1 MKAFAWVAPAVLV
14 LAAMSIYPLV
24 FLVLSGFHSSTG
36 EWTLHNFTRMAN
48 DRMLAE
54 ALLHTGVFVA
64 LALALELACGLGLA
78 ILIDSLRRGRGLLR
92 TALMVPMLL
101 PPVVAAVVWRLIYNP
116 QFGLLNG
123 SIRALGGDPS
133 PLTWTNGEGGA
144 LWSVIAVD
152 VWEWTPFVFLLISAA
167 LQSLP
172 QEALE
177 AARVDGASRWRIFL
191 DIELPLLKPVL
202 VLAAMLR
209 GMDLIR
215 VFDQVFILTQGGPG
229 FATETISLYIYRTA
243 FRFFDF
249 GYAAAMSLLL
259 LVIATVLTRGLATP
273 LGPVTFDA
281 AGDLVRPTIS
291 VYRIS
296 GGRAVFVSQAVV
308 P

>member
-1 MKAFAWVAPAVLV
+1 
-14 LAAMSIYPLV
+14 
-24 FLVLSGFHSSTG
+24 
-36 EWTLHNFTRMAN
+36 
-48 DRMLAE
+48 MLA
-54 ALLHTGVFVA
+54 
-64 LALALELACGLGLA
+64 
-78 ILIDSLRRGRGLLR
+78 
-92 TALMVPMLL
+92 PMLL

-123 SIRALGGDPS
+123 TIRALGGDPS
-133 PLTWTNGEGGA
+133 ALTWTNGEGGA

-152 VWEWTPFVFLLISAA
+152 VWEWTPFVFLLVSAA

-177 AARVDGASRWRIFL
+177 AARVDGASKWRIFL

-202 VLAAMLR
+202 VLAALLR

-259 LVIATVLTRGLATP
+259 LVIATVLARGLARQ
-273 LGPVTFDA
+273 LRSPV
-281 AGDLVRPTIS
+281 
-291 VYRIS
+291 
-296 GGRAVFVSQAVV
+296 
-308 P
+308 

>member
-1 MKAFAWVAPAVLV
+1 MKLRLPTGVWWVAPAVAV
-14 LAAMSIYPLV
+14 LAAMSIYPLI
-24 FLVLSGFHSSTG
+24 FLVLSGFHSTSG
-36 EWTLHNFTRMAN
+36 QWTLHNFTRMAS
-48 DRMLAE
+48 DRMLGE
-54 ALLHTGVFVA
+54 ALFHTALFVGV
-64 LALALELACGLGLA
+64 ALALELTWGLLLA
-78 ILIDSLRRGRGLLR
+78 VIVDSVRRGRGFLR
-92 TALMVPMLL
+92 TAIMVPMLL

-123 SIRALGGDPS
+123 TIRALGGNPS
-133 PLTWTNGEGGA
+133 GLTWTSGEGGA

-172 QEALE
+172 LEALE
-177 AARVDGASRWRIFL
+177 AARVDGASKWRIFV

-202 VLAAMLR
+202 ILAAMLR

-259 LVIATVLTRGLATP
+259 LVIATVLARGLARQ
-273 LGPVTFDA
+273 L
-281 AGDLVRPTIS
+281 RS
-291 VYRIS
+291 V
-296 GGRAVFVSQAVV
+296 A
-308 P
+308 

>member
-1 MKAFAWVAPAVLV
+1 MKAFLWVTPTVAVLGG
-14 LAAMSIYPLV
+14 MSLYPLV
-24 FLVLSGFHSSTG
+24 FLVLSGFHSPAG
-36 EWTLHNFTRMAN
+36 EWTIGNFTRMAS
-48 DRMLAE
+48 DRMLGE
-54 ALLHTGVFVA
+54 ALIHTGLFVA
-64 LALALELACGLGLA
+64 AALALELLFGLA
-78 ILIDSLRRGRGLLR
+78 LALLIDSVRHGRGVMR
-92 TALMVPMLL
+92 TAMMVPMLL
-101 PPVVAAVVWRLIYNP
+101 PPVVAAVIWRLIYNP

-123 SIRALGGDPS
+123 TIRALGGDAS
-133 PLTWTNGEGGA
+133 GLTWTNGEGGA

-177 AARVDGASRWRIFL
+177 AARVDGASRWRVLL

-259 LVIATVLTRGLATP
+259 LVVATVLARGLARQLRTP
-273 LGPVTFDA
+273 A
-281 AGDLVRPTIS
+281 
-291 VYRIS
+291 
-296 GGRAVFVSQAVV
+296 
-308 P
+308 

>member
-1 MKAFAWVAPAVLV
+1 MRLRVPTGVWWVAPAVAV
-14 LAAMSIYPLV
+14 LAAMSIYPLI
-24 FLVLSGFHSSTG
+24 FLVLSGFHSTSDQ
-36 EWTLHNFTRMAN
+36 WTLHNFTRMAG
-48 DRMLAE
+48 DRMLGE
-54 ALLHTGVFVA
+54 ALFHTALFVGV
-64 LALALELACGLGLA
+64 ALALELTWGLLLA
-78 ILIDSLRRGRGLLR
+78 VIVDSVRRGRGFLR
-92 TALMVPMLL
+92 TAIMVPMLL

-123 SIRALGGDPS
+123 TIRALGGNPS
-133 PLTWTNGEGGA
+133 GLTWTSGEGGA

-172 QEALE
+172 LEALE
-177 AARVDGASRWRIFL
+177 AARVDGASKWRIFV

-202 VLAAMLR
+202 VLAALLR

-259 LVIATVLTRGLATP
+259 LVIATVLARGLARQ
-273 LGPVTFDA
+273 L
-281 AGDLVRPTIS
+281 RS
-291 VYRIS
+291 V
-296 GGRAVFVSQAVV
+296 A
-308 P
+308 

>member
-1 MKAFAWVAPAVLV
+1 MKSFIWVAPAVAV

-24 FLVLSGFHSSTG
+24 FLVLSGFHSATG
-36 EWTLHNFTRMAN
+36 EWTLHNFTRMAT
-48 DRMLAE
+48 DRMLGE
-54 ALLHTGVFVA
+54 ALLHTGIFVA
-64 LALALELACGLGLA
+64 VALALELIFGLA
-78 ILIDSLRRGRGLLR
+78 LAVLIDSVRRGRAFLR
-92 TALMVPMLL
+92 TSMMVPMLL
-101 PPVVAAVVWRLIYNP
+101 PPVVAAVIWRLIYNP

-123 SIRALGGDPS
+123 TIRALGGDPS
-133 PLTWTNGEGGA
+133 RLTWTNGEGGA

-172 QEALE
+172 QESLE
-177 AARVDGASRWRIFL
+177 AARVDGASRWRVFF

-202 VLAAMLR
+202 LLAAMLR

-215 VFDQVFILTQGGPG
+215 IFDQVFILTQGGPG

-259 LVIATVLTRGLATP
+259 LVIATVLARGLARQLRTP
-273 LGPVTFDA
+273 A
-281 AGDLVRPTIS
+281 
-291 VYRIS
+291 
-296 GGRAVFVSQAVV
+296 
-308 P
+308 

>member
-1 MKAFAWVAPAVLV
+1 MRLRAPTAVWWVAPAVAV

-24 FLVLSGFHSSTG
+24 FLVLSGFHSTSG
-36 EWTLHNFTRMAN
+36 QWTLHNFTRMAS
-48 DRMLAE
+48 DRMLGE
-54 ALLHTGVFVA
+54 ALFHTALFVGV
-64 LALALELACGLGLA
+64 ALALELTCGLLLA
-78 ILIDSLRRGRGLLR
+78 VLVDSVRRGRGFLR
-92 TALMVPMLL
+92 TAIMVPMLL

-123 SIRALGGDPS
+123 SVRALGGNPS
-133 PLTWTNGEGGA
+133 GLTWTNGEGGA

-172 QEALE
+172 LEALE
-177 AARVDGASRWRIFL
+177 AARVDGASKWRIFV

-202 VLAAMLR
+202 VLAALLR

-259 LVIATVLTRGLATP
+259 LVIATVLARGLARQ
-273 LGPVTFDA
+273 L
-281 AGDLVRPTIS
+281 RS
-291 VYRIS
+291 V
-296 GGRAVFVSQAVV
+296 A
-308 P
+308 

>member
-1 MKAFAWVAPAVLV
+1 MKLRLPTGVWWVAPAVAV
-14 LAAMSIYPLV
+14 LAAMSIYPLI
-24 FLVLSGFHSSTG
+24 FLVLSGFHSTSG
-36 EWTLHNFTRMAN
+36 QWTLRNFTRMAG
-48 DRMLAE
+48 DRMLGE
-54 ALLHTGVFVA
+54 SLFHTALFVGV
-64 LALALELACGLGLA
+64 ALALELTWGLLLA
-78 ILIDSLRRGRGLLR
+78 VIVDSVRRGRGFLR
-92 TALMVPMLL
+92 TAIMVPMLL

-123 SIRALGGDPS
+123 TIRALGGNPS
-133 PLTWTNGEGGA
+133 GLTWTSGEGGA

-172 QEALE
+172 LEALE
-177 AARVDGASRWRIFL
+177 AARVDGASKWRIFV

-202 VLAAMLR
+202 ILAAMLR

-259 LVIATVLTRGLATP
+259 LVIATVLARGLARQ
-273 LGPVTFDA
+273 L
-281 AGDLVRPTIS
+281 RS
-291 VYRIS
+291 V
-296 GGRAVFVSQAVV
+296 A
-308 P
+308 